1 MLSLTVEKGEPAGT
15 VFELKPGESTLG
27 RSRSATFR
35 LLSQDISGLHARVL
49 SESGVARLENLSQF
63 GTRIDR
69 VPVTGSAV
77 LSPGQRIEIGKAA
90 VLLVTDAGGDDAPT
104 GGGVEAPP
112 AAAGAGR
119 PQPQQEGV
127 TVAPPSAGATR
138 AATGAAATRGAGAG
152 DDFSELTRSMSNTS
166 FGSEGDGAEG
176 ATRAMQ
182 TRAATPEEIE
192 HLKETERKR
201 ARQRMTVGL
210 SVGLA
215 VVVLALVFRPRTPPP
230 ENEIEWSMDAAGE
243 YVDLFAPAPSGGV
256 KDGGFDVCYP
266 GNNTF
271 KKKAVEGGMLLEG
284 WIARNLDVP
293 MRVILQEEQEVR
305 FAAMTR
311 EQAVEDWMQQASGSG
326 GRWNFDRP
334 SPTPAFFGKKNGVP
348 YTRVTYLRDD
358 NGTWFGVASVARH
371 GCRRIVARAEVP
383 AAERVRAEK
392 MMSAK
397 LILPSSEFE
406 YSYWEGVPVT
416 AKLDEDEVLRQIR
429 GDLERMAPATWVAL
443 EALLQSLLSQAVQA
457 GHKEIEAEAV
467 RQLVKL
473 RERQAL
479 WFNSQKLAFD
489 AAMMQN
495 NWKKAEKIGEF
506 TKAVFSNIE
515 DQRYFD
521 VRKWKA
527 EP

>member
-27 RSRSATFR
+27 RSRSATIR

-49 SESGVARLENLSQF
+49 NENGVARLENLSQF
-63 GTRIDR
+63 GTRIDHA
-69 VPVTGSAV
+69 PVTGSAA
-77 LSPGQRIEIGKAA
+77 LSPGQRIEIGKAT
-90 VLLVTDAGGDDAPT
+90 VLLVRDAGGDEAPT
-104 GGGVEAPP
+104 GGGEVPP
-112 AAAGAGR
+112 AASGAGR
-119 PQPQQEGV
+119 PPQEGV
-127 TVAPPSAGATR
+127 TGVSPSAGATR
-138 AATGAAATRGAGAG
+138 AATGAAVTGGAGES
-152 DDFSELTRSMSNTS
+152 DDLSELTRSMSNTS

-182 TRAATPEEIE
+182 TRAATPEEID

-201 ARQRMTVGL
+201 ARKRMTIGL
-210 SVGLA
+210 SAGFA
-215 VVVLALVFRPRTPPP
+215 GVVLVLVFRPRTPPP
-230 ENEIEWSMDAAGE
+230 ENEIEWTMDAAGE
-243 YVDLFAPAPSGGV
+243 YVDLFEAAPGGGV
-256 KDGGFDVCYP
+256 KDGGFDLCYP
-266 GNNTF
+266 GNDTF
-271 KKKAVEGGMLLEG
+271 KKKSVEGGMILEG
-284 WIARNLDVP
+284 RIARNLDVP
-293 MRVILQEEQEVR
+293 MRMILQEEQEVR

-311 EQAVEDWMQQASGSG
+311 EQAVEDWMQQISGSG

-334 SPTPAFFGKKNGVP
+334 SPTPSFFGKKNGVP

-358 NGTWFGVASVARH
+358 NGTWFGVASVVRH

-406 YSYWEGVPVT
+406 YSFWEGVPVT
-416 AKLDEDEVLRQIR
+416 AKLDEDEVLRQIHA
-429 GDLERMAPATWVAL
+429 DLERMAPATWVAL
-443 EALLQSLLSQAVQA
+443 ETLLQSLLSQAVQA
-457 GHKEIEAEAV
+457 GHKEIETEAV